1 MLLNYHAE
9 YRKKLT
15 TVEQALEVITNNCN
29 VFVSLGAAEPLML
42 LDGLGKRVL
51 EQDLRGIKVFQLLPV
66 QDSLYLKPE
75 LSERIMHISMFAGR
89 PVRELINQGFAEMIP
104 CHFHDVP
111 QIIQDYLDVDVF
123 MTTVSPMD
131 EHGFFSLGTSVD
143 YSLAALKKAKKVI
156 LEINPNMP
164 RTFGQGIVH
173 ISEVDFLI
181 ESERPLPELFPEELK
196 AEDLRI
202 GEYIAELVE
211 NESTLQLGI
220 GGIPNAVAKFLKEK
234 KNLGIHTEMI
244 TDSMVDLVEAG
255 VITGSAKS
263 LHPYKIVGTFALGT
277 KKLYSFLNNNP
288 MVEMHP
294 VSYTNNPCVIAQNK
308 KMISINTTLEIDLW
322 GQCASE
328 SIGTKI
334 YSGTGGQADFA
345 QGVLHSPGGK
355 GIIALYST
363 AKNGQISK
371 IVPTLKP
378 GAIVTTSKND
388 VDYIVTEYGVAK
400 LRGKTYRERAKALI
414 NIAHPDFR
422 DELKFQAKKLN
433 IL

>member
-1 MLLNYHAE
+1 MPATPSAE
-9 YRKKLT
+9 YQKKL
-15 TVEQALEVITNNCN
+15 VDVDHALSLIKDNDNIV
-29 VFVSLGAAEPLML
+29 VSLGAAEPLL
-42 LDGLGKRVL
+42 LLEGLGKKAL
-51 EQDLRGIKVFQLLPV
+51 ELKGVKVYQILPIH
-66 QDSLYLKPE
+66 SPSYLKPE
-75 LSERIMHISMFAGR
+75 LSDNIKHISFFAGK
-89 PVRELINQGFAEMIP
+89 PVRELIHQGYAEAVP

-111 QIIQDYLDVDVF
+111 RIIQDYLDVDVF

-156 LEINPNMP
+156 VEVNPNMP
-164 RTFGQGIVH
+164 RTLGQGIVH
-173 ISEVDFLI
+173 ISEIDFLI
-181 ESERPLPELFPEELK
+181 ESKRELPELPS
-196 AEDLRI
+196 EDLKPEDYRI
-202 GEYIAELVE
+202 GEFIAELVE
-211 NESTLQLGI
+211 DESTLQLGI
-220 GGIPNAVAKFLKEK
+220 GAIPNAVAKLLLNKRD
-234 KNLGIHTEMI
+234 LGIHTEMI

-255 VITGSAKS
+255 VVTGRAKT
-263 LHPYKIVGTFALGT
+263 LHPYKIIGTFAFGS
-277 KKLYSFLNNNP
+277 KKLYKFLNNNP

-294 VSYTNNPCVIAQNK
+294 VSYTNNPWVIGQNK
-308 KMISINTTLEIDLW
+308 KMVSINTTIEIDLW

-334 YSGTGGQADFA
+334 YSGSGGQADFA
-345 QGVLHSPGGK
+345 RGVLYSPGGK

-363 AKNGQISK
+363 AKDGQISK

-378 GAIVTTSKND
+378 GAIVTNSKND
-388 VDYIVTEYGVAK
+388 VDYVVTEFGVAK

>member
-1 MLLNYHAE
+1 MPATPSAE
-9 YRKKLT
+9 YQKKL
-15 TVEQALEVITNNCN
+15 VDVDHALSLIKDNDNIV
-29 VFVSLGAAEPLML
+29 VSLGAAEPLL
-42 LDGLGKRVL
+42 LLEGLGKKAL
-51 EQDLRGIKVFQLLPV
+51 ELKGVKVYQILPV
-66 QDSLYLKPE
+66 HSPSYLKPE
-75 LSERIMHISMFAGR
+75 LSDNIRHISFFAGK
-89 PVRELINQGFAEMIP
+89 PVRELIHQGYAEAIP
-104 CHFHDVP
+104 CNFHDVP
-111 QIIQDYLDVDVF
+111 RIIQDYLDVDVF

-156 LEINPNMP
+156 VEVNPNMP
-164 RTFGQGIVH
+164 RTLGQGIVH
-173 ISEVDFLI
+173 ISEIDFLI
-181 ESERPLPELFPEELK
+181 ESKRELPELPS
-196 AEDLRI
+196 EDLKPEDYRI
-202 GEYIAELVE
+202 GEFIAELVE
-211 NESTLQLGI
+211 DESTLQLGI
-220 GGIPNAVAKFLKEK
+220 GAIPNAVAKLLLNKRD
-234 KNLGIHTEMI
+234 LGIHTEMI

-255 VITGSAKS
+255 VVTGRAKT
-263 LHPYKIVGTFALGT
+263 LHPYKIIGTFAFGS
-277 KKLYSFLNNNP
+277 KKLYKFLNNNP

-294 VSYTNNPCVIAQNK
+294 VSYTNNPWVIGQNK
-308 KMISINTTLEIDLW
+308 KMVSINTTIEIDLW

-334 YSGTGGQADFA
+334 YSGSGGQADFA
-345 QGVLHSPGGK
+345 RGVLYSPGGK

-363 AKNGQISK
+363 AKDGQISK

-378 GAIVTTSKND
+378 GAIVTNSKND
-388 VDYIVTEYGVAK
+388 VDYVVTEFGVAK